1 MRDYNTTQPISCP
14 TCGATCGRD
23 CTCTD
28 HILNHLPPA
37 TPPRPMRVYRSSF
50 WGRFLIWLGL
60 GILSAAMLTGC
71 GTSDLKRVSDAATK
85 PNCLKGTHV
94 VTEPA
99 RTDKFGRKHERIRYC
114 EQDAEPVI
122 QRASGR
128 HGHPI
133 TRPKRNLSGIV
144 EDARI
149 ASGLSCAGI
158 DNHRNEAAWSDG
170 HSSVVSTYTDNGDQ
184 LRYAHPAPS
193 GRTLEAL
200 KRAEDALG
208 IGRAG
213 RKVIIACT

>member
-1 MRDYNTTQPISCP
+1 MTDRPDLMTPNCPRCGAPAKRGCSPTFCREKGIGEIDPLWYTRDYSAPRWIMAP
-14 TCGATCGRD
+14 TPRWHTIVAVIFFLLVG
-23 CTCTD
+23 
-28 HILNHLPPA
+28 LLPA
-37 TPPRPMRVYRSSF
+37 LALYRSH
-50 WGRFLIWLGL
+50 
-60 GILSAAMLTGC
+60 T
-71 GTSDLKRVSDAATK
+71 
-85 PNCLKGTHV
+85 PNPAPKV
-94 VTEPA
+94 QKA
-99 RTDKFGRKHERIRYC
+99 RTPNW
-114 EQDAEPVI
+114 PV
-122 QRASGR
+122 QKAKPCPKGFHLRAGECDSDT
-128 HGHPI
+128 PI

-170 HSSVVSTYTDNGDQ
+170 HSSVVSTYADNGDQ

-213 RKVIIACT
+213 RKVIIACA